1 MPYEI
6 YKILHLVGIFLLVSG
21 LVGLLA
27 LVWSGHGLTGRVKT
41 FAFIT
46 HGVGLLFILVSG
58 FGLLARL
65 GIAQQGLPPW
75 IHVKLFIWIV
85 FGGLIALLKRKGQ
98 MGWPLYFIMLAIFTV
113 AAYYGIYKPV

>member
-6 YKILHLVGIFLLVSG
+6 YKILHLTGIFLLVSG
-21 LVGLLA
+21 LIGLLT
-27 LVWSGHGLTGRVKT
+27 LVWSGHGLSGKVKT

-65 GIAQQGLPPW
+65 GLAQQGLPPW

-98 MGWPLYFIMLAIFTV
+98 MGWPLYFLMLAIFVT
-113 AAYYGIYKPV
+113 AAYYGVYKPV